1 MKRILVIEDQPIVR
15 RNLLFILEQEGF
27 QPESAANGRMGVEA
41 ALRNPPD
48 LILCDIMMPELD
60 GYGVLE
66 AVRADART
74 ANVPFI
80 FLTAKGERIDQRTG
94 MDCGADDYLTKP
106 VVKDELVSAI
116 DARLRRHELQEQQV
130 EEKLRS
136 ITFKPDF
143 SSPAALE
150 SLGLSPREAEVLSW
164 VAQGKSNGE
173 TASILGMSELTVKKH
188 LVHIFEKLGVDNR
201 NAASLQALEIIRGLV
216 GINLVGMDVVEVAPA
231 YDHAEITALAA
242 AQIAIELLC
251 LYEACRRP

>member
-201 NAASLQALEIIRGLV
+201 NAASLQALEILS
-216 GINLVGMDVVEVAPA
+216 
-231 YDHAEITALAA
+231 
-242 AQIAIELLC
+242 
-251 LYEACRRP
+251 RPV